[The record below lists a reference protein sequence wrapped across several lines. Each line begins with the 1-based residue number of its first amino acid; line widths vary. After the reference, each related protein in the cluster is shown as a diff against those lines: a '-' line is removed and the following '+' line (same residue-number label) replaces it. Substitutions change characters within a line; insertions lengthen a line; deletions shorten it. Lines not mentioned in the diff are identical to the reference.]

1 MNVPQIVSRATG
13 LASTVETWWPA
24 IEVLIVTGVTNAKT
38 EGINRLAKGMAR
50 RACGFRNPAKPPGP
64 RAVALHPRPTP
75 GASTCQAVAP
85 SRLNSPHAGRTK
97 KIRHKI
103 HASQLPCTERRD
115 LIRVRRVPD
124 FHLGWLRIHR

>member
-1 MNVPQIVSRATG
+1 MCRRSWSRATG
-13 LASTVETWWPA
+13 LASTVETWWLA
-24 IEVLIVTGVTNAKT
+24 IAAFPTASITNAKI
-38 EGINRLAKGMAR
+38 EGISRLAKGMAR

-103 HASQLPCTERRD
+103 HASQLPCAERRD